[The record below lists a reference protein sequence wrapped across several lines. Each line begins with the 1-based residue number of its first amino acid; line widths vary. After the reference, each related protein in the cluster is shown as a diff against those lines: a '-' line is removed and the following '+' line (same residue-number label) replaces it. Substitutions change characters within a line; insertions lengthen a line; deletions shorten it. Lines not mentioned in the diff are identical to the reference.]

1 MNTYLRFSKK
11 EATGLLLLIIVI
23 LLLAIQPFIQTKAD
37 WKQLEPASGAA
48 FSKITATL
56 EAGENNDHPDAVR
69 SSPHAPLYKKQASA
83 ASTKGVLFN
92 FDPNT
97 LDAAGW
103 LQLGLRERTVQT
115 IIRYRNKGGRF
126 RKPDDLQKIYGLH
139 SDEFERIKPYVVL
152 TSLPHQLVYAPPTPS
167 VTGKTF
173 IRSAPQPIDI
183 NTADTTAY
191 KALYGIGSRLAAR
204 IVHYREKLG
213 GFYSIRQVG
222 ETYGVPDSTFQR
234 IKPLLLLKQP
244 ELRKLDINT
253 ASYEA
258 LNAHP
263 YISNKLAY
271 LIVKQRG
278 IAPIASPEALQALVI
293 QTADV
298 FEKLEPYIR
307 IEAPEPRK
315 H

>member
-1 MNTYLRFSKK
+1 MNAYLRFSKK
-11 EATGLLLLIIVI
+11 ELAGLLLFIIVI
-23 LLLAIQPFIQTKAD
+23 LLFAVQPFIHTTANHKRPDA
-37 WKQLEPASGAA
+37 ASGAA
-48 FSKITATL
+48 FSKIISTF
-56 EAGENNDHPDAVR
+56 EAAENHDKPDEMR
-69 SSPHAPLYKKQASA
+69 SSSNTYSYSKRVYAS
-83 ASTKGVLFN
+83 STKSTLFK

-139 SDEFERIKPYVVL
+139 RDEFERIKPYVVL
-152 TSLPHQLVYAPPTPS
+152 STLPYQVVDATPAFS
-167 VTGKTF
+167 AARKTF
-173 IRSAPQPIDI
+173 MRSALQPIDI

-213 GFYSIRQVG
+213 GFYNIGQVG
-222 ETYGVPDSTFQR
+222 ETYGVPDSTFQK
-234 IKPLLLLKQP
+234 IKPLLLLKNP
-244 ELRKLDINT
+244 ELRKLNINT
-253 ASYEA
+253 ASYEE

-263 YISNKLAY
+263 YISSKLAY
-271 LIVKQRG
+271 LVVKHRK
-278 IAPIASPEALQALVI
+278 IAPIASTEALQALVA
-293 QTADV
+293 QTNDV
-298 FEKLEPYIR
+298 FEKLEPYIQLNAT
-307 IEAPEPRK
+307 EALK